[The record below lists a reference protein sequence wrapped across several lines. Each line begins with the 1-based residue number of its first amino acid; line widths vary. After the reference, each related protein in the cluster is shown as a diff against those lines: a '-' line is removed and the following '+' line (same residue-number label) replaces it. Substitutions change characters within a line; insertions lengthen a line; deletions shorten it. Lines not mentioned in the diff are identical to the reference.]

1 MAQVRNF
8 FELEID
14 EPRLHPTEVD
24 CGVKRFTTGDEAF
37 AQLSIFG
44 STNRKG
50 TGFSQTLQLDLS
62 AAKRLTQAM
71 QADVPELA

>member
-1 MAQVRNF
+1 MARVVNF

-24 CGVKRFTTGDEAF
+24 CGVKRFTIGDEAF
-37 AQLSIFG
+37 VQLSTFG

-50 TGFSQTLQLDLS
+50 NGVSQTLQLDLS
-62 AAKRLTQAM
+62 AAKRLM
-71 QADVPELA
+71 QAPQAAFPELA